1 MRKNDAQLTTQRL
14 RWRWTGLGLALGL
27 AVGCGDSS
35 DGTTGSGGTGA
46 AAGNGGGGGA
56 GARTAGDSGT
66 RDGDNSPRAQGSVS
80 LHLTELADAVTQC
93 SPGRQ
98 WVNAPSA
105 PTAVQRQQ
113 TSDVEIGT
121 RAVEGMEGARV
132 ECAVQKIGDKFSFS
146 ADITTSRTDGTQV
159 LHPTVLHFDAS
170 AITTG
175 GAPAKGTVT
184 AMTDTTGGNFADDQC
199 SYSVGA
205 QGSSSSL
212 GIAEGKIWAGVTC
225 EQLAH
230 PTDPDDVCRIDVGFL
245 VFENCLE

>member
-1 MRKNDAQLTTQRL
+1 MWNNDAQLTTQRL
-14 RWRWTGLGLALGL
+14 RWRWMGLGLALGL
-27 AVGCGDSS
+27 AVSCGDSTNA
-35 DGTTGSGGTGA
+35 TTGSGGTGA
-46 AAGNGGGGGA
+46 AGNGGGGGG
-56 GARTAGDSGT
+56 GARTPGDSGP
-66 RDGDNSPRAQGSVS
+66 RDGDNFPRAQGSVS
-80 LHLTELADAVTQC
+80 LHLTDLADAVTQC

-105 PTAVQRQQ
+105 PVAVQQQQ

-121 RAVEGMEGARV
+121 RAVEGIEGAHV
-132 ECAVQKIGDKFSFS
+132 ECAVQKIGDRFTFS
-146 ADITTSRTDGTQV
+146 ADITTPRTDGTQV

-175 GAPAKGTVT
+175 GAAAKGTVT

-212 GIAEGKIWAGVTC
+212 DIAAGKIWASVTC

-230 PTDPDDVCRIDVGFL
+230 PADPDDVCRIDAGFL